1 MYFFIENNGTPQQLT
16 VSDFLKDYLEATY
29 GATIETS
36 VGRSEEPVSVF
47 NDEGQL
53 VAAFD
58 NTPDEAVLN
67 FHFATLAE
75 A

>member
-47 NDEGQL
+47 NEDGKL
-53 VAAFD
+53 VAAF
-58 NTPDEAVLN
+58 NNSPDEAVLN
-67 FHFATLAE
+67 FHFAALT
-75 A
+75 